1 MASTNTPEAQIVNDP
16 FAAVRIPEYR
26 NLMIGR
32 FTFVM
37 AMRMITTVVSWW
49 IYEITGDELAIG
61 MIGLAEVIPALSL
74 ALYSGH
80 RVDIK
85 DKRRLILQGITGYLL
100 AGITLFALS
109 TQQAQD
115 FLHIQHITWFIYG
128 VFFFTGILRSF
139 VGPSFSA
146 MLAAIVPKNLLQNAT
161 TWNQGTWLSASV
173 TGHAVGGF
181 LIAFIGIS
189 NTLLVV
195 SCIILTSILFL
206 YQLKPKPP
214 VQTNM
219 EKKTWESVKEGLS
232 FVFRTKALLAA
243 MALDMF
249 AVLFGGAVAMI
260 PVFAKDILKISPL
273 AYGWL
278 NAATDIG
285 AISIVVILTLWP
297 MKKAQGRKML
307 LAVAGFGCCIIL
319 FGQSK
324 WFLLSF
330 FVMLLAG
337 ILDGVSVVVRGTV
350 MQLLTPDHMRGRV
363 SSVSSMFVT
372 SSNELGQ
379 FESGLMARAMGA
391 VPSVIFGGCM
401 TIAVVVTTWFKAP
414 TLRKFE
420 Y

>member
-1 MASTNTPEAQIVNDP
+1 
-16 FAAVRIPEYR
+16 
-26 NLMIGR
+26 
-32 FTFVM
+32 
-37 AMRMITTVVSWW
+37 
-49 IYEITGDELAIG
+49 
-61 MIGLAEVIPALSL
+61 
-74 ALYSGH
+74 
-80 RVDIK
+80 
-85 DKRRLILQGITGYLL
+85 
-100 AGITLFALS
+100 
-109 TQQAQD
+109 
-115 FLHIQHITWFIYG
+115 
-128 VFFFTGILRSF
+128 
-139 VGPSFSA
+139 
-146 MLAAIVPKNLLQNAT
+146 
-161 TWNQGTWLSASV
+161 
-173 TGHAVGGF
+173 
-181 LIAFIGIS
+181 
-189 NTLLVV
+189 
-195 SCIILTSILFL
+195 
-206 YQLKPKPP
+206 
-214 VQTNM
+214 M

-319 FGQSK
+319 FGLSK

-379 FESGLMARAMGA
+379 FESGLMARTMGA
-391 VPSVIFGGCM
+391 IPSVIFGGCM

>member
-1 MASTNTPEAQIVNDP
+1 
-16 FAAVRIPEYR
+16 
-26 NLMIGR
+26 
-32 FTFVM
+32 
-37 AMRMITTVVSWW
+37 
-49 IYEITGDELAIG
+49 
-61 MIGLAEVIPALSL
+61 
-74 ALYSGH
+74 
-80 RVDIK
+80 
-85 DKRRLILQGITGYLL
+85 
-100 AGITLFALS
+100 
-109 TQQAQD
+109 
-115 FLHIQHITWFIYG
+115 
-128 VFFFTGILRSF
+128 
-139 VGPSFSA
+139 

-195 SCIILTSILFL
+195 SCIIFASILFL

-319 FGQSK
+319 FGLSK

-391 VPSVIFGGCM
+391 IPSVIFGGCM